1 MKKTKIVATIGP
13 SSSSKEVLREMI
25 LSGLNICRLNFSHG
39 MYDDHLA
46 AIKQIDNYLKQ
57 KKTIKRQLYDY
68 KQEYEKL
75 IFGGSAIS
83 SH

>member
-1 MKKTKIVATIGP
+1 
-13 SSSSKEVLREMI
+13 L
-25 LSGLNICRLNFSHG
+25 
-39 MYDDHLA
+39 LA
-46 AIKQIDNYLKQ
+46 AIKQIDSFLKQ
-57 KKTIKRQLYDY
+57 KKTIKKQLNDY